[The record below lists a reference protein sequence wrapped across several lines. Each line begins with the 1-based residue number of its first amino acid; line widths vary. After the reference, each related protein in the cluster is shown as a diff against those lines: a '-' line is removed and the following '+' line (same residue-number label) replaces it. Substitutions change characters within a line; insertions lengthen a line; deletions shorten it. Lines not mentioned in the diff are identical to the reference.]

1 MRSSLHVFV
10 VEDHEDVQKMLTML
24 LETWGHRVSVATTVE
39 EALREIPSSKL
50 DVLIS
55 DIGLPDGT
63 GWDLLRQ
70 LNLPAHVCPIAF
82 TAYAGPDDVNR
93 SKAVGF
99 RHHLAKVVDLGAL
112 QGILEELTT
121 SSSRSPPEA

>member
-1 MRSSLHVFV
+1 MRSPLHVFV
-10 VEDHEDVQKMLTML
+10 VEDHEDVQSMLTML

-39 EALREIPSSKL
+39 EALREIPSSGL

-82 TAYAGPDDVNR
+82 TGRAGSDDLNR
-93 SKAVGF
+93 SQGAGF
-99 RHHLAKVVDLGAL
+99 RHHLLKTADFSVL
-112 QGILEELTT
+112 QGILDALPAHGGHAH
-121 SSSRSPPEA
+121 R